1 MMNKEEAVLQ
11 VRDLLLRYGNGCEYC
26 RSRSRWKRTAVPA
39 AVLSGAVRNVS
50 FDVYPGEVLGIVGES
65 GSGKSSVMKS
75 LYFDHEVTGGSAF
88 LKQYQDGKVNIFGAS
103 SQQRRY
109 IKNHLM
115 GMVYQNPL
123 LGLRMDYSSAAN
135 VAEKIIAAGNRNVAF
150 MDGRTVELLEAVEIL
165 TSRRAEPPRNFS
177 GGMQQRV
184 QISKALANNPGL
196 LLLDEVTTGLDLS
209 VQAKVLD
216 LIRKIRSRYNISII
230 LVSHDLAV
238 IRMLADR
245 TMVMLDGQVV
255 ESGLTDQILED
266 PAACLYTAAGTLIA
280 LTAALPRER
289 TTMKTAIYNGKL
301 ITPAEVLENKVLV
314 LENDRIIDIL
324 AEDVIDLGQ
333 YDEKIDAHGRYVCPG
348 FIVLNSDKIEQIIA
362 AASYQRDGSR
372 WD

>member
-1 MMNKEEAVLQ
+1 MATAASTAAA
-11 VRDLLLRYGNGCEYC
+11 G
-26 RSRSRWKRTAVPA
+26 SRWKRTAVPA
-39 AVLSGAVRNVS
+39 AVLSGLYAMYPLI
-50 FDVYPGEVLGIVGES
+50 VYPGEVLGIVGES

-165 TSRRAEPPRNFS
+165 TSRRAGTAQKFFRAVCSSGYRSPR
-177 GGMQQRV
+177 RWP
-184 QISKALANNPGL
+184 IIRGL

-266 PAACLYTAAGTLIA
+266 PQHAYTQQ
-280 LTAALPRER
+280 
-289 TTMKTAIYNGKL
+289 
-301 ITPAEVLENKVLV
+301 LV
-314 LENDRIIDIL
+314 HSLL
-324 AEDVIDLGQ
+324 
-333 YDEKIDAHGRYVCPG
+333 
-348 FIVLNSDKIEQIIA
+348 
-362 AASYQRDGSR
+362 
-372 WD
+372 